1 MKNHQ
6 LLGPIG
12 EAKGGT
18 KFGIVNQRKE
28 NLSEKQRSLC
38 QLPEHEVKLLTNQLT
53 KEIYGTRKW
62 QDNQCK
68 DTYS

>member
-18 KFGIVNQRKE
+18 KFGIVNQRKDIT
-28 NLSEKQRSLC
+28 
-38 QLPEHEVKLLTNQLT
+38 V
-53 KEIYGTRKW
+53 
-62 QDNQCK
+62 
-68 DTYS
+68 

>member
-38 QLPEHEVKLLTNQLT
+38 QLPEHEVKLLTTNKGDIWHEEMAGQ
-53 KEIYGTRKW
+53 
-62 QDNQCK
+62 
-68 DTYS
+68 SM